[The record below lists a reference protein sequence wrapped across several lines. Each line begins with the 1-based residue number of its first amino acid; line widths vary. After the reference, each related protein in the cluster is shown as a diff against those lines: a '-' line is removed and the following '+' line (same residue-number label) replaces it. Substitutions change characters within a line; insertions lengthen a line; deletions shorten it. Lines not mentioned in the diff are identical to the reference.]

1 MDKRP
6 NGAGSLDT
14 FWRSAENF
22 RTEASDG
29 MLWAVSQAAPLR
41 RVHVAGDLVL
51 HDKGAYA
58 SGGLSGGC
66 FRVVKERR
74 SVYAAHCDD
83 GCCFR
88 VVKERRSVCGTMRHT
103 VTTVASEW

>member
-1 MDKRP
+1 MKVGYYTQALGLGAAAGDVVFRGRRGVYCEAMDKRP

-51 HDKGAYA
+51 HDNGAYA
-58 SGGLSGGC
+58 SG
-66 FRVVKERR
+66 
-74 SVYAAHCDD
+74 AAW
-83 GCCFR
+83 
-88 VVKERRSVCGTMRHT
+88 VA
-103 VTTVASEW
+103 VTSEW